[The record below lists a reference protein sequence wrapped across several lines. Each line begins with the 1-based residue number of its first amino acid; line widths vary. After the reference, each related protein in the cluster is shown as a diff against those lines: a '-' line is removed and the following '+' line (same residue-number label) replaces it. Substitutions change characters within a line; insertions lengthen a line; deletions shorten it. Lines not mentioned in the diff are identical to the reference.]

1 MSRKRAVVLGMT
13 VIMTSFMFVMP
24 VSAHGH
30 HNRQAVCVTETD
42 RLCQVCT
49 EEGCV
54 TKGWHIHDGE
64 TYCGYAHT
72 DGYCDGTCDTARVCT
87 VEACTETG
95 HHIHDGRSYCGYAHE
110 SGYCDGTCNSVTVCT
125 QAGCT
130 QTGQHTH
137 DGETYCGYAH
147 SSGYC
152 DHSCEQTR
160 NAGSGRQERQG
171 RHHGHHA

>member
-1 MSRKRAVVLGMT
+1 MSRKRAAALGITAVLA
-13 VIMTSFMFVMP
+13 SFMFVMP

-30 HNRQAVCVTETD
+30 HYNRQAVCATEAD
-42 RLCQVCT
+42 RLCAVCT
-49 EEGCV
+49 EEGCE
-54 TKGWHIHDGE
+54 TKGWHLHGSE
-64 TYCGYAHT
+64 TYCGYAHV

-87 VEACTETG
+87 IEQCAETG

-110 SGYCDGTCNSVTVCT
+110 NGYCDGTCDSITVCM

-130 QTGQHTH
+130 QTGRHTH
-137 DGETYCGYAH
+137 DGETYCGYGH

-160 NAGSGRQERQG
+160 NAGNGRQG
-171 RHHGHHA
+171 KHHRHHA